1 MKKYISFFI
10 VLLCGTIKAQDITDA
25 VRYAQ
30 DSPTGTARFSA
41 MSGAFGALGGDLSA
55 LNINPAGSAIFANG
69 QVAVTLTN
77 TYNSNNASYFGN
89 PLEKNKNSFSL
100 NQLGAVFVFKSQS
113 NKKGWTKFAIAA
125 NYDTQSN
132 YKNTIAAFGINPT
145 RSISDYFLYYANGVK
160 LDNLKNRDYEDL
172 GFEAQQAWLGYQS
185 YIINPIDNNDL
196 INENY
201 TSNIPAGGN
210 YLQEY
215 TSNTSGTNGK
225 LQFNA
230 AASYN
235 DMIYF
240 GANINIHA
248 VDFKKSTRFY
258 EDNSNALN
266 SNYQVVR
273 LNFDNDLYTYGSG
286 VSLQLGFIGK
296 LTNEVRIGLSY
307 ETPTWYELNDEL
319 TQTIVAVRKNTSR
332 ELDPDIQAPNT
343 NIYVPYSLRTPSKI
357 TASIGLVFAK
367 KGLISLDYSY
377 KDYSKTTFT
386 SSDFDLTNNAI
397 KNTLGYSNAL
407 RIGGEYKI
415 EKWSLRG
422 GYQMEQSPY
431 RNKIVMGDL
440 KGYSAGLGYNFGG
453 TKLDFSYTSSK
464 RNNQES
470 FFSNG
475 FSDAARINGLQSRV
489 ALTLVLEL

>member
-1 MKKYISFFI
+1 MKKYITFLI
-10 VLLCGTIKAQDITDA
+10 VLLCSIIKAQDITDA

-30 DSPTGTARFSA
+30 DGTTGTARFSA

-55 LNINPAGSAIFANG
+55 LNINPAGSAVFANG
-69 QVAVTLTN
+69 QVAGTLTN

-132 YKNTIAAFGINPT
+132 YKNTIAAFGTNPT
-145 RSISDYFLYYANGVK
+145 RSISGYFLHYANGVT
-160 LDNLKNRDYEDL
+160 LDNLKNKDYEDL
-172 GFEAQQAWLGYQS
+172 GFGAQQAWLGYQS
-185 YIINPIDNNDL
+185 YIINPTNNANL
-196 INENY
+196 ANTTY
-201 TSNIPAGGN
+201 SSNIAAGGN
-210 YLQEY
+210 YVQEY

-225 LQFNA
+225 MQFNA

-235 DMIYF
+235 DKIYF

-258 EDNSNALN
+258 EDNGNALN

-286 VSLQLGFIGK
+286 LSLQLGVISK
-296 LTNEVRIGLSY
+296 LNNVVRVGLSY

-319 TQTIVAVRKNTSR
+319 TQTIVAVSKNTSGA
-332 ELDPDIQAPNT
+332 LAPDVQAPKT
-343 NIYVPYSLRTPSKI
+343 NIYAPYSLRTPSKVNVSM
-357 TASIGLVFAK
+357 ALVFAK
-367 KGLISLDYSY
+367 TGLISVDYSY

-431 RNKIVMGDL
+431 RSKVVMGDL

-453 TKLDFSYTSSK
+453 TKLDLSYTSSK
-464 RNNQES
+464 RNSEES
-470 FFSNG
+470 FFSDG
-475 FSDAARINGLQSRV
+475 FSDVARINGLQSRV
-489 ALTLVLEL
+489 ALTLVFEL